1 MLPVRN
7 PWPAVLIARRR
18 TTSSCGGVPAGRRK
32 PAAHCMSSDAAP
44 GVRPRWRSSPRGPPF
59 MPSLVAGGVLGVLSG
74 VTGVGGGIFLTPL
87 VLALGWA
94 GARQVAAISAVFNLL
109 KSGPPW
115 RAHGHHARPAFGAS
129 TLAAMCGCRRVYR
142 LVVGNEL
149 FEARNVAQDF
159 SLPPDSRGTAD
170 DRKRC
175 RVTERVSGGEP
186 DCSIVVG
193 WSSLF
198 SRMLTATSAR
208 APDFAS
214 SMAASRSASSE
225 PPGSSTRPSLWR
237 RWK

>member
-1 MLPVRN
+1 
-7 PWPAVLIARRR
+7 
-18 TTSSCGGVPAGRRK
+18 
-32 PAAHCMSSDAAP
+32 
-44 GVRPRWRSSPRGPPF
+44 

-208 APDFAS
+208 HPTSPPRWRLQDPQARSRPDPRQGRRCGAGGN
-214 SMAASRSASSE
+214 SRSSSASNL
-225 PPGSSTRPSLWR
+225 PFHR
-237 RWK
+237 

>member
-1 MLPVRN
+1 
-7 PWPAVLIARRR
+7 
-18 TTSSCGGVPAGRRK
+18 
-32 PAAHCMSSDAAP
+32 MSSDAAP

-208 APDFAS
+208 HPTSPPRWRLQDPQARSRPDPRQGRRCGAGGN
-214 SMAASRSASSE
+214 SRSSSASNL
-225 PPGSSTRPSLWR
+225 PFHR
-237 RWK
+237 

>member
-1 MLPVRN
+1 MLCPV
-7 PWPAVLIARRR
+7 
-18 TTSSCGGVPAGRRK
+18 SGRDGE
-32 PAAHCMSSDAAP
+32 AHP
-44 GVRPRWRSSPRGPPF
+44 KGPPF
-59 MPSLVAGGVLGVLSG
+59 MPSLVAGGVLGIISG
-74 VTGVGGGIFLTPL
+74 VTGLGGGIFLAPWCWH
-87 VLALGWA
+87 WA
-94 GARQVAAISAVFNLL
+94 GQGRVRSRRFRRCSTSLSPGRL
-109 KSGPPW
+109 GG
-115 RAHGHHARPAFGAS
+115 RMGYHARPACGAS
-129 TLAAMCGCRRVYR
+129 TMAVVCGGRRLCR
-142 LVVGNEL
+142 LVVGSVL
-149 FEARNVAQDF
+149 SQTRNAAQNF
-159 SLPPDSRGTAD
+159 GLPSDRWGNAA

-175 RVTERVSGGEP
+175 RVTERVSDGEP